1 MSELAAQERLKK
13 QGWAAP
19 GSSHDAVI
27 GTLKIALPAIVGVL
41 IAYLA
46 MAPLTRGQDIS
57 FILDKNKVEVAK
69 ERLRVQAAQYRGQDD
84 RGRPFTIAARQAV
97 QPTSRQPIVDI
108 HGMAARIM
116 LDDGPA
122 ALQADKGRFNVE
134 TQQVAVVG
142 PILFTAAGG
151 YRLATRDVTV
161 DLDQQRLAS
170 RGRVEGT
177 MPLGRFSADRLLAN
191 LASRTVT
198 LSGNARLH
206 IVQAGHR

>member
-1 MSELAAQERLKK
+1 MSELAARERLKK
-13 QGWAAP
+13 RGWAAP

-27 GTLKIALPAIVGVL
+27 ATLKIALPAIVGVL

-46 MAPLTRGQDIS
+46 MAPLTRGQDVS

-84 RGRPFTIAARQAV
+84 NGRPFTITARQAV
-97 QPTSRQPIVDI
+97 QPTSRVPIVDI

-134 TQQVAVVG
+134 TQQVAVIG
-142 PILFTAAGG
+142 PILFTAAEG

-161 DLDQQRLAS
+161 DLNQQRLAS
-170 RGRVEGT
+170 RERVDGT
-177 MPLGRFSADRLLAN
+177 MPLGRFSSDRLLAD

-198 LSGNARLH
+198 LSGNVRLH

>member
-1 MSELAAQERLKK
+1 MSELAARERLKK

-19 GSSHDAVI
+19 GSPHDVVI

-46 MAPLTRGQDIS
+46 MAPLTRGKDIS

-84 RGRPFTIAARQAV
+84 NGRPFTIAARQAV
-97 QPTSRQPIVDI
+97 QRTSREPVVDI
-108 HGMAARIM
+108 NGMAARIM

-122 ALQADKGRFNVE
+122 ALRADNGRYNVE
-134 TQQVAVVG
+134 TQQVAVIG
-142 PILFTAAGG
+142 PILFTAAEG
-151 YRLATRDVTV
+151 YRLTTRDVTV

-170 RGRVEGT
+170 RGRVDGT

-191 LASRTVT
+191 LPSRTVT

-206 IVQAGHR
+206 IVQTGHR